1 MENKNN
7 KPKRQP
13 RVKTGTES
21 HGSSLPSRHRV
32 QLHED
37 KIAGLPKI
45 VTELS
50 LASHFGGDTIMKL
63 LRVSMAIAAFVLA
76 QPVLAQGGPPN
87 GKGPIGR
94 LQSAVEELASQIG
107 DVEALTARIED
118 LEELAHDAPDS
129 SVAWRT
135 YCRRNIITI
144 FLGNPDPGIPGR
156 LVTIESVQTAS
167 FVADGLETPEVGEVE
182 IDTVTRTV
190 GVLTKFDTTALF
202 GPFDDPLADA
212 DYQQSGTRIDV
223 TFDDGNVLNL
233 YGSKDGSLL
242 HGTNV
247 FQEPNRFDPNF
258 MDVVVVES
266 VFAEI
271 DGVDATCGNPV
282 DAL

>member
-1 MENKNN
+1 
-7 KPKRQP
+7 
-13 RVKTGTES
+13 
-21 HGSSLPSRHRV
+21 
-32 QLHED
+32 
-37 KIAGLPKI
+37 
-45 VTELS
+45 
-50 LASHFGGDTIMKL
+50 MKF
-63 LRVSMAIAAFVLA
+63 LRVSMAIAAFVLV

-94 LQSAVEELASQIG
+94 LQSAVEELASRIG
-107 DVEALTARIED
+107 DVEALTARIEEIDDLAARIED

-135 YCRRNIITI
+135 YCRRSIITI
-144 FLGNPDPGIPGR
+144 SLGNPDPGIPGR

-190 GVLTKFDTTALF
+190 GVLTKFDTTALL
-202 GPFDDPLADA
+202 GPFDDPPVDA

-242 HGTNV
+242 HGTNI
-247 FQEPNRFDPNF
+247 FQEPNRFDPNV